1 MNYVIWRARSLK
13 KPDQNFPGNCP
24 KEAQRDKA
32 RMAYLEKACTID
44 TLHLVYASVQ
54 DKFNKSLKGYAYL
67 KIPAR
72 KFLQSLSEKHRTNPK
87 IYHDNGSKI
96 RVNFPV
102 MENDKFQ
109 PKFIAQWEKIQKVLT
124 KTSKGLHFAPIE
136 TLQMVGKVSGQMTKE
151 SFKKSD
157 SKFPTFLVFSVNFF
171 WKLFQDR
178 I

>member
-72 KFLQSLSEKHRTNPK
+72 QFLESLSENHQTNPK
-87 IYHDNGSKI
+87 DYYDNGIKI
-96 RVNFPV
+96 TVNFPV

-109 PKFIAQWEKIQKVLT
+109 PKFNVQWNTVYKVLT
-124 KTSKGLHFAPIE
+124 KTTKLLHFAPIE

-151 SFKKSD
+151 GFHQKIFRNKI
-157 SKFPTFLVFSVNFF
+157 FEFLIKNFS
-171 WKLFQDR
+171 
-178 I
+178 

>member
-1 MNYVIWRARSLK
+1 MDPMGMNEIMIHMKWSLE
-13 KPDQNFPGNCP
+13 KPYQSFPGNCLN
-24 KEAQRDKA
+24 ESQRDKV

-72 KFLQSLSEKHRTNPK
+72 QFLQSLSDKHRTNPK

-96 RVNFPV
+96 SVNFPV
-102 MENDKFQ
+102 MENDRFQ
-109 PKFIAQWEKIQKVLT
+109 PKFIMQWNKVYKVLT
-124 KTSKGLHFAPIE
+124 KISKGLHFAPIE

-151 SFKKSD
+151 GFHIGN
-157 SKFPTFLVFSVNFF
+157 FRTFWIF
-171 WKLFQDR
+171 D
-178 I
+178 